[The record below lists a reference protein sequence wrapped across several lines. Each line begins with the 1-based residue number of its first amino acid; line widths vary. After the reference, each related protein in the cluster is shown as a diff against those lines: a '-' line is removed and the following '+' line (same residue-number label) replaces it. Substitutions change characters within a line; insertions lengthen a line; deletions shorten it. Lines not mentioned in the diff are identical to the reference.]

1 MNNYLCLVINMDK
14 NIDRLQNFDKYMKKT
29 DVKYTRIPAVDGKKS
44 KVTYSCA
51 WDGMKGL
58 IESNKKCFDYIID
71 NKLLE
76 QYDWFIIFE
85 DDAEVPV
92 DFKNKI
98 SNFLY
103 NNSAQIIW
111 LNKHNNFV
119 SQDFIKLK
127 KVMKQI
133 TKMLFYILLFIL
145 ISTIIFNFINI
156 ICKLKYNNKFIV
168 YLQLFIVTY
177 IIIYQCM
184 IHTYKLYPPETNT
197 GSIVYHKSIIKRLNN
212 DINDKNKNNFIN
224 NYKEQKLIRKDN
236 ACPWDLFL
244 YNYVIDYKINW
255 DILPIVP
262 NINNKFVSE
271 VQ

>member
-14 NIDRLQNFDKYMKKT
+14 NVDRLQNFDKYMKKA
-29 DVKYTRIPAVDGKKS
+29 DVKYTRIQAVDGKKS

-51 WDGMKGL
+51 KNGMKGL

-71 NKLLE
+71 NNLLE

-85 DDAEVPV
+85 DDAEVPI

-111 LNKHNNFV
+111 LNKNSNNIYYKKIV
-119 SQDFIKLK
+119 LK
-127 KVMKQI
+127 IVKI
-133 TKMLFYILLFIL
+133 IFYILLSIL
-145 ISTIIFNFINI
+145 ISTIIFTFINI
-156 ICKLKYNNKFIV
+156 ICKLKYNNLNIV
-168 YLQLFIVTY
+168 YLQLFIIILC
-177 IIIYQCM
+177 IIIYYNFM
-184 IHTYKLYPPETNT
+184 YNYLLHPPGHNT
-197 GSIVYHKSIIKRLNN
+197 GTIIYNKSIIKRLNN

-224 NYKEQKLIRKDN
+224 NYKEQKLSRKDDK
-236 ACPWDLFL
+236 CPWDLFL

-262 NINNKFVSE
+262 NINNKFVSTLE
-271 VQ
+271 